1 MRIEPFAL
9 ERTQSLW
16 EHTVDYNLS
25 ESGVHPLSYAEL
37 VDGDLEALARLA
49 NIRLGYS
56 QTNGTVA
63 LRERIAAMYAGATPD
78 NILVTNGTSEAN
90 FITIWGLVEP
100 DDEVALMV
108 PNYLQLWGLARGFHG
123 RVRVFHLREEQAWAI
138 DLEEL
143 KRSVTPKT
151 RLIAVC
157 NPNNPT
163 GAILSEQEMQT
174 IVKIADSVGAW
185 LLADEVYQGAERER
199 ELTPSFWGRYDRV
212 IVTNGLSKAY
222 GLPGLR
228 IGWLV
233 APAEVAGRLWS
244 YRDYT
249 TIAPSTLSDQL
260 AQLALE
266 PEKRASLLARTQNLL
281 RANYVLF
288 SDWLRHH
295 SATLSLIEPQAG
307 AIAFLR
313 YHLKLNS
320 TALVERLR
328 QEKSVLLVPGDCF
341 GLDRFLRIG
350 YGAPAD
356 YLLAGLERV
365 HEMLT
370 ELQKK

>member
-16 EHTVDYNLS
+16 EHKVDYNLS
-25 ESGVHPLSYAEL
+25 ESGVHPLSCTEL
-37 VDGDLEALARLA
+37 VDGDWETLARLA
-49 NIRLGYS
+49 NTRLGYS

-90 FITIWGLVEP
+90 FVTIWGLVEP
-100 DDEVALMV
+100 DDELVLMV
-108 PNYLQLWGLARGFHG
+108 PNYMQVWGLARGFHG
-123 RVRVFHLREEQAWAI
+123 QVRTFHLREEQAWAA

-143 KRSVTPKT
+143 KRSVTAKT

-163 GAILSEQEMQT
+163 GAVLSQQEMRT
-174 IVKIADSVGAW
+174 IVEMAASVGAW

-199 ELTPSFWGRYDRV
+199 ELTPSFWGRYERV

-228 IGWLV
+228 IGWIV
-233 APAEVAGRLWS
+233 APAEVAGHLWS

-249 TIAPSTLSDQL
+249 TIAPSMLSDQL

-266 PEKRASLLARTQNLL
+266 PEKRVALLARTRNLL
-281 RANYVLF
+281 RTNYALF
-288 SDWLRHH
+288 SDWLNHTRA
-295 SATLSLIEPQAG
+295 SLSLIEPQAG
-307 AIAFLR
+307 AVAFLR

-320 TALVERLR
+320 TALADKLR
-328 QEKSVLLVPGDCF
+328 QEKSVLVVPGDCF

-350 YGAPAD
+350 YGAQAD

-370 ELQKK
+370 ELQEK

>member
-123 RVRVFHLREEQAWAI
+123 RVRVFHLREEQAWAT

-163 GAILSEQEMQT
+163 GAILSEQDMQA

-249 TIAPSTLSDQL
+249 TIAPSMLSDQL

-266 PEKRASLLARTQNLL
+266 PEKRASLLARTRNLL
-281 RANYVLF
+281 RANYSLF

-295 SATLSLIEPQAG
+295 LATLSLIEPQAG

-365 HEMLT
+365 DEMLT